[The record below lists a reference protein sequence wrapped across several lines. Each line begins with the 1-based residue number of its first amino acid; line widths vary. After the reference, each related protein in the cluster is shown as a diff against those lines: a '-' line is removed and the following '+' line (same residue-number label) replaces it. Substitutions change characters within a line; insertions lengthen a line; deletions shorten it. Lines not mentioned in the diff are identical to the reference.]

1 MEDAVLSAFCPYA
14 LMVLIIRLK
23 KIKMFSVS
31 FLPVL
36 LLEIIPVDLKLM
48 FFLKK

>member
-1 MEDAVLSAFCPYA
+1 MEDTILSASCPYT

-23 KIKMFSVS
+23 KIRMFSVS

-48 FFLKK
+48 FSLQK